1 MDPGREVARRT
12 RPTPEAVL
20 ILCLL
25 VYFVSL
31 DLTVGGL
38 VLAANASW
46 RATPNHG
53 ELRRRILAAL
63 PWTAASWLLA
73 AGAVLVVLS
82 AGDSAIGTMVLPQG
96 AGRDLVPRVLHMG
109 LAALAVPGFAIAYSS
124 LRIRRTDLAF
134 SRWLA
139 RHGLVWFV
147 LCSAMNLPFGGA
159 WLVKVPRPVL
169 ERLEGGNTIAMAAI
183 SAGVIAAIFAVGFGA
198 MAAVVSEPRG
208 YLHATSVSLV
218 ITLVSMVVVREQLR
232 PSAFGGAPDVA
243 RSLGAAVLLAGAS
256 LSAWRAGSRFVARP

>member
-1 MDPGREVARRT
+1 M
-12 RPTPEAVL
+12 

-31 DLTVGGL
+31 DLTAGGL
-38 VLAANASW
+38 ILAANARW

-53 ELRRRILAAL
+53 ALRRRMLAAL
-63 PWTAASWLLA
+63 PWTATSWLLA
-73 AGAVLVVLS
+73 AGALLVVLA
-82 AGDSAIGTMVLPQG
+82 AGDSAIGGTMVLPQQ
-96 AGRDLVPRVLHMG
+96 AGRDLVPRLLHMC

-124 LRIRRTDLAF
+124 LRIRRRDPAF

-147 LCSAMNLPFGGA
+147 LCSAMNLPIGGA
-159 WLVKVPRPVL
+159 WLVKLPRPVL

-183 SAGVIAAIFAVGFGA
+183 SAGVIAAIFSVGFGA

-243 RSLGAAVLLAGAS
+243 RSLGAAVLLVGAS
-256 LSAWRAGSRFVARP
+256 LSLWRGGSRFVGRP